1 MIKYVYWYSNIYPT
15 RCNVKGKGKCTAIPL
30 QFWTGSEISRRLRL
44 PDFKTV
50 GIWSWKGCQPYV
62 PANFTLQEI
71 FLVLI
76 SVRGWVDP
84 TAIVRPEGLCKWKIP
99 VTTSGIKPATF
110 RLVERCLK
118 QLRHRV
124 PQMQRYTLH
133 FTWKLLY
140 MFRVVPPLIIRSANN
155 CIYSIWYLSHRYC
168 YVPLSWRS
176 WNRSECVV
184 GGVRHPQHTP
194 TSSNSIVAH
203 SSNGVTII
211 RCCRY
216 SCLRSWWWVEV
227 PTETCR
233 AVSRY
238 K

>member
-1 MIKYVYWYSNIYPT
+1 MWVIIFFTTLSGTFLIITRIERDSMIKYVYWYSNIYPT

-110 RLVERCLK
+110 RLVAQCLN
-118 QLRHRV
+118 QLRYRV
-124 PQMQRYTLH
+124 P
-133 FTWKLLY
+133 
-140 MFRVVPPLIIRSANN
+140 P
-155 CIYSIWYLSHRYC
+155 
-168 YVPLSWRS
+168 
-176 WNRSECVV
+176 
-184 GGVRHPQHTP
+184 
-194 TSSNSIVAH
+194 
-203 SSNGVTII
+203 VTIMP
-211 RCCRY
+211 
-216 SCLRSWWWVEV
+216 W
-227 PTETCR
+227 P
-233 AVSRY
+233 